1 MDIVEIIEKCIDLS
15 IRSEE
20 LLEIIRNSKQGNQNA
35 LFRADVAYNSGN
47 YEMEKVYDE
56 EARKYKEE
64 VETAEDELIQVE
76 YSLKDMRNI
85 YSGIIKTCTED
96 LLIYARDSI
105 TEKKKDFESK
115 AKEYDDKK
123 FEAKAQADEAYKNKE
138 YGKEREYD
146 MASEKYFIESRKCD
160 IKSKKYQNYIFEIEI
175 EMDNRFPKE
184 QPQKNQNL

>member
-105 TEKKKDFESK
+105 NEKKKDFESK

-184 QPQKNQNL
+184 QPQKNL